1 MLPAHDCTRALQ
13 VIAGAVV
20 LANVLIGIC
29 ACYCRNDAEEEGAD
43 GRNSIQL
50 STVGASSV

>member
-29 ACYCRNDAEEEGAD
+29 ACYSRNDAEEEGAD